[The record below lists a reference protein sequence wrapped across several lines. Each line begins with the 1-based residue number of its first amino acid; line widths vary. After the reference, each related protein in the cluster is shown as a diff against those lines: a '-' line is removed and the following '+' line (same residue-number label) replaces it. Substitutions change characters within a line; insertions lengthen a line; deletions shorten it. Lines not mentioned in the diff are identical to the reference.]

1 MIRGVKKQVIE
12 VLNTENEYFEKAI
25 LIVSDRYV
33 ECDRARLNKKANE
46 YVSGVVPFSV
56 VKNDGKG
63 NKRIKIIKNVL
74 CALKYLAVS
83 GMGAAVVYFVI
94 K

>member
-25 LIVSDRYV
+25 LIVSDRYNQ
-33 ECDRARLNKKANE
+33 CDRARLNRKANE
-46 YVSGVVPFSV
+46 YVSGIVPFSV
-56 VKNDGKG
+56 SNNDLKQ

-74 CALKYLAVS
+74 SAAKYLAVS
-83 GMGAAVVYFVI
+83 GVGAAVVYFVI

>member
-25 LIVSDRYV
+25 LIVSDRYL
-33 ECDRARLNKKANE
+33 ECDRAKLSRKATE
-46 YVSGVVPFSV
+46 YVSSISPFAV
-56 VKNDGKG
+56 TVEKQKDK
-63 NKRIKIIKNVL
+63 KKIAIKKT
-74 CALKYLAVS
+74 ALSLVKYLAVS
-83 GMGAAVVYFVI
+83 GAGAAVLYFVV

>member
-25 LIVSDRYV
+25 LIVSDRYN
-33 ECDRARLNKKANE
+33 ECDRVRLSRKANE
-46 YVSGVVPFSV
+46 YVSGIVPFSSSDTCQ
-56 VKNDGKG
+56 KGK
-63 NKRIKIIKNVL
+63 KRVKIIKNVM
-74 CALKYLAVS
+74 CAIKYLAVS
-83 GMGAAVVYFVI
+83 GMGAAVVYFVV